1 MRIARSRSELNLD
14 RSGTVGFVPTMGAFH
29 EGHLSLMRKS
39 KSECRTTV
47 VSLFVNPTQ
56 FGKGEDYTR
65 YPRNEQ
71 ADAEMAERAGTDVL
85 YIPTVSEIYDSSST
99 TVHVGGVSDLWE
111 GEMRP
116 GHFDGVATVVAKLFQ
131 IVRPDVA
138 YFGLKDYQQ
147 CRVIDRMV
155 SDLFFPLRLSL
166 EETVREPDGLA
177 MSSRNAYLSAEERSV
192 APQLYRNLQDLAKRI
207 ELGED
212 IDVARESSISSLTN
226 SGFQVQYLAVV
237 DAETLEPISTLNG
250 SARALL
256 AARLGSTRLI
266 DNIAIVGSTT

>member
-155 SDLFFPLRLSL
+155 YDLFFPLRLSL

-177 MSSRNAYLSAEERSV
+177 MSSRNAYLSAEERAV
-192 APQLYRNLQDLAKRI
+192 APLLYKNLQ
-207 ELGED
+207 ELSKKVEQGDD
-212 IDVARESSISSLTN
+212 IDVARESSISSLTM

-237 DAETLEPISTLNG
+237 DAQTLEPISKLNG

-266 DNIAIVGSTT
+266 DNIAIRGPTT